1 MLLQTQVESFTVRMA
16 NSSLC
21 KLTQV
26 LTVTEKL
33 GCAQMTE
40 SGRGCF

>member
-1 MLLQTQVESFTVRMA
+1 MLLQTQVESFTVCMA

-26 LTVTEKL
+26 LTDRKVRVRSDDRKW
-33 GCAQMTE
+33 
-40 SGRGCF
+40 